1 MDIQNNTNGTA
12 PDTMQER
19 TFTQEQ
25 VNAIVGKRL
34 AEHKQ
39 QQEAELVKREQEL
52 NKREMSIKAK
62 ELLAEHNLPKELA
75 NVLRYESEADLVA
88 AIKTIKDVKMMSDDG
103 GKEYKVL
110 EANRLPVGLTYDEP
124 DRIAKA
130 FGLEKG

>member
-1 MDIQNNTNGTA
+1 MDIQNNTSGTA

-103 GKEYKVL
+103 GKEYMISS
-110 EANRLPVGLTYDEP
+110 Y
-124 DRIAKA
+124 
-130 FGLEKG
+130 